1 MFEKVS
7 ACLRDFHVQVIDPM
21 RDDAAIEVPVQPGH
35 RELMRAEVGSTSV
48 QDADTGNSTPDAPA
62 DDSATVSFFIG
73 PAGGRGE
80 ESFDVTVCTPRWLT
94 RELERVGRPIIGRHL
109 LIVDRID
116 LRRDIEYLTATFQ
129 QFRAETWPELGAK
142 LARIG
147 GWEFEDYI
155 E

>member
-1 MFEKVS
+1 
-7 ACLRDFHVQVIDPM
+7 
-21 RDDAAIEVPVQPGH
+21 
-35 RELMRAEVGSTSV
+35 MRAQVRSTSV
-48 QDADTGNSTPDAPA
+48 QDGDTGDSTADGPA
-62 DDSATVSFFIG
+62 AGSATLRFFIG
-73 PAGGRGE
+73 PAGDRGE

-109 LIVDRID
+109 FVVERID
-116 LRRDIEYLTATFQ
+116 LQRDIEYLTAAFQ

-147 GWEFEDYI
+147 DWEFEDYT